1 MGKSKRIDNMIATL
15 YGQKFC
21 SWLYKYKLNLLVK
34 LYEKQ
39 ITGTYFTEKITDSY
53 FSIFWVCS
61 YINPP
66 LTKLQL
72 FRYQYNY

>member
-21 SWLYKYKLNLLVK
+21 SWFYKYKLSLLVK

-39 ITGTYFTEKITDSY
+39 ITGTYFTEK
-53 FSIFWVCS
+53 
-61 YINPP
+61 
-66 LTKLQL
+66 
-72 FRYQYNY
+72 